1 MRGAFLNSEER
12 RAARRARRIA
22 KRAANKAKRCEGL
35 TLATAAEMDNL
46 HDAAVRASKGVRW
59 KASVQ
64 SYMIH
69 SLRNCLHAR
78 QDLLS
83 GKDIRRGFTKFHVI
97 ERGKD
102 RAISAPRFPE
112 RVIQKSVSRNVLA
125 PAIWPTLTP
134 GCAANMQGRGTD
146 YALMR
151 LKSQLADH
159 YRRHGDAG
167 YIYLI
172 DFSNYFGSV
181 DHGAANYLVSRV
193 LLDPAAIMFMRLQI
207 EANGEIGLG
216 LGSEPNQALA
226 VALPSPLDHLGEAW
240 PGIEASGRYMDDS
253 YFIAMDKETLWA
265 FHEAAANLCASP
277 GITINPKKTHV
288 VKLSRGFVFLKK
300 RFRYGAN
307 GKVVVTTVGKSKT
320 RQRHRMK
327 AHARMVADG
336 EMTVAQARTSYMSWR
351 GGLVKKHGDGKPRLR
366 MDVWH
371 TVRSFDALFQA
382 LFGEPPISRCQ
393 YDGPATANRKE

>member
-1 MRGAFLNSEER
+1 MNSEER

-46 HDAAVRASKGVRW
+46 HDAAVKASKGVRW

-64 SYMIH
+64 GYMTH

-78 QDLLS
+78 RDLLS
-83 GKDIRRGFTKFHVI
+83 GRDIRRGFTRFHVI

-134 GCAANMQGRGTD
+134 GCAANMRGRGTD

-151 LKSQLADH
+151 LKGQLADH
-159 YRRHGDAG
+159 HRRHGDGG
-167 YIYLI
+167 YILLM
-172 DFSNYFGSV
+172 DFSDYFGSV
-181 DHGAANYLVSRV
+181 DHRSAKELVSRV
-193 LLDPAAIMFMRLQI
+193 LLDPSAIRFMHLQI
-207 EANGEIGLG
+207 EANGHIGLG

-240 PGIEASGRYMDDS
+240 RGIEASGRYMDDS
-253 YFIAMDKETLWA
+253 YFIASDKETLWA
-265 FHEAAANLCASP
+265 FLDAAERVCASL
-277 GITINPKKTHV
+277 GIAINRRKTHV

-300 RFRYGAN
+300 RFRFTPTGRII
-307 GKVVVTTVGKSKT
+307 VTPIGKSKT

-371 TVRSFDALFQA
+371 TVRSFDALFQD